1 MAQVAKQTGLATQ
14 LSLVIGVR
22 WLIFRNGL
30 RSRSEK
36 AHLAGTVLLGFFIG
50 VITLGA
56 AVLICIGAFAITE
69 SGNWLALSLMFWG
82 IFSLWQ
88 VAPVLAAE
96 MNPGFDGRNL
106 LRFPL
111 RFSAFFLMGAA
122 YGVADPF
129 ALAGILWHL
138 AIALG
143 VTIARPELAGWAAL
157 AITISVIMNVLF
169 NRLVFAWLERFLAK
183 RRVKEIVTVLFV
195 MLAVSMQ
202 FSGILLQ
209 RRGQAMKNALKNSSG
224 VWSVLPPALP
234 GVVIEDASKDDLS
247 GALRT
252 AGLLSAY
259 ALVFGALYAIRVR
272 AQYTGEDL
280 GESAAPVREKTASK
294 RAPVA
299 APAIAAPAIQQEG
312 HRSQI
317 VSAQVAGIFVKE
329 LRYFYRNTMLM
340 MNIFMPLVFIAFLSL
355 TPGVPRRQGGPPFFA
370 RFGNDFAY
378 PVAVV
383 YIVLLMMNFCPN
395 NLAYEGRGIERLFL
409 APIKFRD
416 VMLGKNLFHGGLLAL
431 EALMALVLV
440 SVLGHPPR
448 PVILL
453 ATWAALL
460 FAGLIH
466 LGVGNWLSLQFPR
479 RFEFGVRRQRPSGL
493 TMLIS
498 FGLFFAEVGSVA
510 AAAALCIWLAGLWLL
525 PVVYLVMSAIGFV
538 IYRLILEGTTRQAIA
553 QQDTLLE
560 QLSR

>member
-1 MAQVAKQTGLATQ
+1 
-14 LSLVIGVR
+14 
-22 WLIFRNGL
+22 
-30 RSRSEK
+30 
-36 AHLAGTVLLGFFIG
+36 
-50 VITLGA
+50 
-56 AVLICIGAFAITE
+56 
-69 SGNWLALSLMFWG
+69 
-82 IFSLWQ
+82 
-88 VAPVLAAE
+88 
-96 MNPGFDGRNL
+96 
-106 LRFPL
+106 
-111 RFSAFFLMGAA
+111 
-122 YGVADPF
+122 
-129 ALAGILWHL
+129 
-138 AIALG
+138 
-143 VTIARPELAGWAAL
+143 
-157 AITISVIMNVLF
+157 VLF

-183 RRVKEIVTVLFV
+183 RRVKEIVTLLFV

-355 TPGVPRRQGGPPFFA
+355 TPGVPRRQGGPPIFA

-460 FAGLIH
+460 FAGLTH
-466 LGVGNWLSLQFPR
+466 RGVGNWLSLQFPR

-525 PVVYLVMSAIGFV
+525 PVVYLVMSAIAFV
-538 IYRLILEGTTRQAIA
+538 IYRLILEGTTRQAVA